1 MLTKVQKLKRLNL
14 SIRSQNRKSLYL
26 RRRSKKKKVE
36 YLVLDPTTS
45 MISKKDL
52 EEESLPMDKEYQQR
66 KLEAQDLL
74 LIILKISHKNPNL
87 RQQLGVK
94 KDKLSKARI
103 YLAREAISSLKLK
116 SFLRDKEP

>member
-52 EEESLPMDKEYQQR
+52 EEESLPMDKECRQR

-74 LIILKISHKNPNL
+74 LIILKICHKNPNL

-116 SFLRDKEP
+116 SFLRNKEP